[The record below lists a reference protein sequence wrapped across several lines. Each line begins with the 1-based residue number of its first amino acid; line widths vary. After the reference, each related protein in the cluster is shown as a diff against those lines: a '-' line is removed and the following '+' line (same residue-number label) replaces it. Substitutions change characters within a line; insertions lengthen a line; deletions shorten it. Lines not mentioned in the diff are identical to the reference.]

1 VFTHLA
7 RVRTHVAIIVY
18 FSFPPF
24 IPQVRI
30 VQNER
35 GAARYGK
42 WREHDFEAR
51 LETAFATAPTS
62 AATTK

>member
-1 VFTHLA
+1 
-7 RVRTHVAIIVY
+7 VAIIVY